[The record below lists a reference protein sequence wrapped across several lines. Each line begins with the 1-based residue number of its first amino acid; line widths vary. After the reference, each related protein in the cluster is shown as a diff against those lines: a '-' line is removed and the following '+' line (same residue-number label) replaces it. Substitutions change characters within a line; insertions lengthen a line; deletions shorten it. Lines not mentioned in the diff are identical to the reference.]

1 MSAASVR
8 CYRVEHRTTYRYSEP
23 VTLSHQQLHLTPR
36 QLAYQRSRT
45 HEVTITPAPTY
56 RRERTDAFGNP
67 VTEIAIESAH
77 STLEIVGRSNV
88 EVGGRELPEADKTAA
103 WETVREALAYRA
115 GWRPDPLALEAT
127 EFLFESPHARVK
139 RDLRAYASDCFRP
152 GRSVLEA
159 AQALMGKIHAE
170 FKFDAEATT
179 TTTPVM
185 TFFKQKRGVCQ
196 DFTHFMIS
204 CLRSTGLAA
213 RYVSGYLVNAAS
225 AGQTTARGRGG
236 LPCVGGTVRARQR
249 LDRARSDQ
257 QRAAFL
263 GAYYAWVGPRF
274 FRCHAVARCYQRRR
288 GADPY
293 GQGDG
298 GSEMIERVGMMERWN
313 NGIVE
318 KWNQDKGSNVF
329 HHSNIPAFHFSI
341 ARLLLR
347 QAS

>member
-127 EFLFESPHARVK
+127 EFLFESPHGRVK

-152 GRSVLEA
+152 GCSVLEA

-213 RYVSGYLVNAAS
+213 RYVSGYLVNA
-225 AGQTTARGRGG
+225 
-236 LPCVGGTVRARQR
+236 VK
-249 LDRARSDQ
+249 
-257 QRAAFL
+257 
-263 GAYYAWVGPRF
+263 
-274 FRCHAVARCYQRRR
+274 RR
-288 GADPY
+288 
-293 GQGDG
+293 
-298 GSEMIERVGMMERWN
+298 VN
-313 NGIVE
+313 NGR
-318 KWNQDKGSNVF
+318 WARRPPMRGWHCSCPAAAGS
-329 HHSNIPAFHFSI
+329 SLIRPTTCCLPGSI
-341 ARLLLR
+341 LRLGGAAIFPMSRRCAVLSTAAGSRPLR
-347 QAS
+347 SR

>member
-1 MSAASVR
+1 MSAVSVR

-77 STLEIVGRSNV
+77 RTLEIVGRSNV
-88 EVGGRELPEADKTAA
+88 EVGGRELPEADRTAA

-115 GWRPDPLALEAT
+115 GWRPDSLALEAT

-159 AQALMGKIHAE
+159 AQALMGKIHTE

-213 RYVSGYLVNAAS
+213 RYVSGYLVNRQAPGKQRPVGAEAS
-225 AGQTTARGRGG
+225 H
-236 LPCVGGTVRARQR
+236 
-249 LDRARSDQ
+249 
-257 QRAAFL
+257 
-263 GAYYAWVGPRF
+263 AWVALFVPGSGWIELDPTNNVLPSWEHITLGWGRDF
-274 FRCHAVARCYQRRR
+274 SDVTPLRGVINGGGEQILAVKVAVEERR
-288 GADPY
+288 
-293 GQGDG
+293 
-298 GSEMIERVGMMERWN
+298 
-313 NGIVE
+313 
-318 KWNQDKGSNVF
+318 
-329 HHSNIPAFHFSI
+329 
-341 ARLLLR
+341 
-347 QAS
+347 

>member
-1 MSAASVR
+1 MSAASVH

-45 HEVTITPAPTY
+45 HEVTIIPAPTY

-77 STLEIVGRSNV
+77 RTLEIVGRSNV

-127 EFLFESPHARVK
+127 EFLFESPHGRVK

-152 GRSVLEA
+152 GCSVLEA
-159 AQALMGKIHAE
+159 AQALMGKIHTE

-213 RYVSGYLVNAAS
+213 RYVSGYLVNRQAPGKQRPVGAEAS
-225 AGQTTARGRGG
+225 H
-236 LPCVGGTVRARQR
+236 
-249 LDRARSDQ
+249 
-257 QRAAFL
+257 
-263 GAYYAWVGPRF
+263 AWVALFVPGCGWIELDPTNNVLPSWEHITLGWGRDF
-274 FRCHAVARCYQRRR
+274 SDVTPLR
-288 GADPY
+288 GVINGGGEQTLTVKVTVEAD
-293 GQGDG
+293 D
-298 GSEMIERVGMMERWN
+298 
-313 NGIVE
+313 
-318 KWNQDKGSNVF
+318 
-329 HHSNIPAFHFSI
+329 
-341 ARLLLR
+341 
-347 QAS
+347 

>member
-1 MSAASVR
+1 MSAASVH

-77 STLEIVGRSNV
+77 RTLEIVGRSNV

-127 EFLFESPHARVK
+127 EFMFESPHGRVK

-213 RYVSGYLVNAAS
+213 RYVSGYLVTRSAPGKQRPVGAEAS
-225 AGQTTARGRGG
+225 H
-236 LPCVGGTVRARQR
+236 
-249 LDRARSDQ
+249 
-257 QRAAFL
+257 
-263 GAYYAWVGPRF
+263 AWVALFVPGSGWIELDPTNNVLPSWEHITLGWGRDF
-274 FRCHAVARCYQRRR
+274 SDVTPLR
-288 GADPY
+288 GVIN
-293 GQGDG
+293 GGGEQTLTVKVTVEGDDREG
-298 GSEMIERVGMMERWN
+298 WNDGKME
-313 NGIVE
+313 
-318 KWNQDKGSNVF
+318 
-329 HHSNIPAFHFSI
+329 
-341 ARLLLR
+341 
-347 QAS
+347 

>member
-1 MSAASVR
+1 MSAVNVR

-36 QLAYQRSRT
+36 HLAYQRSRT

-77 STLEIVGRSNV
+77 STLEIIGRSAV
-88 EVGGRELPEADKTAA
+88 ELSGRERPEADKSAA

-115 GWRPDPLALEAT
+115 GWRPDPDVLEAT
-127 EFLFESPHARVK
+127 QFLFESLHARVK
-139 RDLRAYASDCFRP
+139 RELRAYASDCFRP
-152 GRSVLEA
+152 GRSVLES

-213 RYVSGYLVNAAS
+213 RYVSGYLVNRPAPGKQRPVGAEAS
-225 AGQTTARGRGG
+225 HAWVALFVPGSSWIELDPTNNMLPSWEHITLGWGRDFSDVTPLRGVINGGGEQT
-236 LPCVGGTVRARQR
+236 LTVKVNVEAD
-249 LDRARSDQ
+249 DRA
-257 QRAAFL
+257 
-263 GAYYAWVGPRF
+263 
-274 FRCHAVARCYQRRR
+274 
-288 GADPY
+288 
-293 GQGDG
+293 
-298 GSEMIERVGMMERWN
+298 
-313 NGIVE
+313 
-318 KWNQDKGSNVF
+318 GSN
-329 HHSNIPAFHFSI
+329 IGK
-341 ARLLLR
+341 LE
-347 QAS
+347 

>member
-45 HEVTITPAPTY
+45 HEVTITPAPAY

-77 STLEIVGRSNV
+77 RTLEIVGRSNV

-139 RDLRAYASDCFRP
+139 RDLRAYASECFRP
-152 GRSVLEA
+152 GRSVLES

-213 RYVSGYLVNAAS
+213 RYVSGYLVN
-225 AGQTTARGRGG
+225 
-236 LPCVGGTVRARQR
+236 
-249 LDRARSDQ
+249 
-257 QRAAFL
+257 
-263 GAYYAWVGPRF
+263 
-274 FRCHAVARCYQRRR
+274 
-288 GADPY
+288 
-293 GQGDG
+293 
-298 GSEMIERVGMMERWN
+298 
-313 NGIVE
+313 
-318 KWNQDKGSNVF
+318 
-329 HHSNIPAFHFSI
+329 
-341 ARLLLR
+341 R
-347 QAS
+347 QASGKQRPAGAEASHAWVALFVPGSGWIELDPTNNVMPSWEHITLGWGRDFSDVTPLRGVINGGGEQTLTVKVTVEGDDREDWNDGKME

>member
-1 MSAASVR
+1 MSAVNVR
-8 CYRVEHRTTYRYSEP
+8 SYRVEHRTTYRYSEP

-36 QLAYQRSRT
+36 ALAYQRSRT
-45 HEVTITPAPTY
+45 HEITITPAPTY

-67 VTEIAIESAH
+67 VAEIAIESAH

-88 EVGGRELPEADKTAA
+88 EVGGRELPGADKTAA
-103 WETVREALAYRA
+103 WETVREALVYRA

-127 EFLFESPHARVK
+127 EFLFESPYARVK

-185 TFFKQKRGVCQ
+185 TFFKQRRGVCQ

-213 RYVSGYLVNAAS
+213 RYVSGYLVTRSTPGRQRSVGAEAS
-225 AGQTTARGRGG
+225 HAWVALFVPGSGWIELDPTNNVLPSWEHITLGWGRDFSDVTPLRGVINGGGEQT
-236 LPCVGGTVRARQR
+236 LTVRVAVEAD
-249 LDRARSDQ
+249 DRE
-257 QRAAFL
+257 
-263 GAYYAWVGPRF
+263 GWN
-274 FRCHAVARCYQRRR
+274 
-288 GADPY
+288 
-293 GQGDG
+293 DG
-298 GSEMIERVGMMERWN
+298 KME
-313 NGIVE
+313 
-318 KWNQDKGSNVF
+318 
-329 HHSNIPAFHFSI
+329 
-341 ARLLLR
+341 
-347 QAS
+347 